1 VTDTPAD
8 DFYGRAGIRR
18 HTGAME
24 FWEELSGSCG
34 DDVAVE
40 IEALLRRRVHG
51 EVAASDIEIFTT
63 DVDRQRVTVDA
74 AAPHTW
80 TWINKLAGV
89 TNLRTALDLGCG
101 GGVATCFLAHNNP
114 GARIV
119 GVDSSVTAIST
130 AREFANELGLCN
142 VEFVVAPIGG
152 LNLGESFDFVT
163 SSAVWAENET
173 WVHAARWWSSVNQL
187 PTFLN
192 EAQPTSELA
201 ESAARHLDDDG
212 VYLSLERCRDL
223 AGLGAWVGELQRNG
237 LNFDAT
243 ISDMITIDG
252 VLTGPERLPMVATHR
267 GALAAGV
274 HDLVQWR
281 LRVGDAR
288 LDESLMVEM
297 VMAGGGEWRMSRGQ
311 IFEATEDG
319 SDFFAALLLLERG
332 DEGKLYFSTTRGVR
346 EILASS
352 PDGGADQFVPLY
364 RRMRDHLSN
373 RQSVVRRRDATDDD
387 LADVLPRLAGR

>member
-1 VTDTPAD
+1 
-8 DFYGRAGIRR
+8 
-18 HTGAME
+18 ME
-24 FWEELSGSCG
+24 FWEELSASCG
-34 DDVAVE
+34 DAVAEE

-51 EVAASDIEIFTT
+51 EVAASDIEMFTT

-80 TWINKLAGV
+80 AWINKLANV
-89 TNLRTALDLGCG
+89 TNIRAALDLGCG
-101 GGVATCFLAHNNP
+101 GGVATCFLALDNP
-114 GARIV
+114 GARVV
-119 GVDSSVTAIST
+119 GVDSNITAIRT
-130 AREFANELGLCN
+130 ARQLAIELDLRNIEFIA
-142 VEFVVAPIGG
+142 APIDG
-152 LNLGESFDFVT
+152 LDLGESFDFVT
-163 SSAVWAENET
+163 SSAVWAESET
-173 WVHAARWWSSVNQL
+173 WVHTARWWSSVNQL
-187 PTFLN
+187 PMFLKDG
-192 EAQPTSELA
+192 QQTSRLA
-201 ESAARHLDDDG
+201 EAAARHLDVDG

-223 AGLGAWVGELQRNG
+223 AGLAAWIGEQQRTG
-237 LNFDAT
+237 LNFDAN

-281 LRVGDAR
+281 LRVGDTR

-297 VMAGGGEWRMSRGQ
+297 VMSGGGDWTMLRGQ
-311 IFEATEDG
+311 IFEASEDDA
-319 SDFFAALLLLERG
+319 DFSAALLLLERG

-352 PDGGADQFVPLY
+352 PDGGAEQFVPLY

-373 RQSVVRRRDATDDD
+373 RQSVVRRRDATVDD
-387 LADVLPRLAGR
+387 LVVVLPRLADR